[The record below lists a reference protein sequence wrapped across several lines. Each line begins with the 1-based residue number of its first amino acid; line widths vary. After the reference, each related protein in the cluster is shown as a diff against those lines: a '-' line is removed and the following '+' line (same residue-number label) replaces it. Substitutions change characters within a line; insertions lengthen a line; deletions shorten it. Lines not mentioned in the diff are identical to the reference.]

1 MMLNNDI
8 FLLKE
13 VPDYH
18 PLSPSYI
25 SAWREIKR
33 KTIEGYWAGGY
44 YMPPALYFYANL
56 GTIRL
61 NKPRSNVKTFGRP
74 WLRDLEWYTF
84 RYYTE
89 ASGFSGF
96 ELDDVYSSNY
106 LLLDPYITD
115 EYLLEEYPETIN
127 SQGQR
132 KKFVHPREALE
143 MWHPYHKGRAIFH
156 NPVSN
161 FLMMGSRNTG
171 KSFMVGAGILPH
183 KFLTDGATEYT
194 EHAILNP
201 SPVELLVGAVV
212 SDKSA
217 DLLKKTKDCL
227 DFLPGKRIISG
238 RSYPSP
244 LSKKYTGSWA
254 VNSEIIAQYK
264 KKTPGGKPE
273 DAGSKSSI
281 KHRSFNENPFAAQGT
296 RPVILAI
303 EEIGLVSNLEE
314 IYGHTVDNLKDG
326 NRKTGMLMML
336 GTGGDMEKGTI
347 PSSKMF
353 YEPEKYSILPF
364 DDVWENPGKK
374 IAYFIPAYLSL
385 NEFKDKEGNTNIE
398 KAKQALL
405 DNRLKLRTS
414 SGGSDALNKEM
425 QYKPLVPSEIFL
437 SKSANIFPVAELR
450 SRLSTIQ
457 AQNLYDYAEKKVDL
471 RFDHTVP
478 YGVSYD
484 INHNNEAIST
494 YPFDGDNREGTVVIY
509 EFPKYNENNTIPD
522 QLYIIGCDPFKDD
535 TNEGGSLASI
545 YVMKTHKHPLLGHN
559 EIVASYIGRPYL
571 GKNKVNEILF
581 QLSLFYGN
589 AKIYFENNV
598 GNVKDY
604 FEKIKRLDLLASQP
618 VTVFNR
624 KASYNTGPVL
634 TYGYQIS
641 NDKVK
646 WEAIQYLR
654 AWLLEPREDNKRN
667 VDYILD
673 PGLLQEL
680 ISFRMDGNFDR
691 VMSLV
696 GCIIGME
703 EIHNLMKRKQDNSV
717 SMSQFSK
724 DMDRLIINNPRLFAP
739 QTTQQKMF
747 A

>member
-1 MMLNNDI
+1 MMLNNEV
-8 FLLKE
+8 FLLKDI
-13 VPDYH
+13 PNYH
-18 PLSPSYI
+18 PLSPSYV
-25 SAWREIKR
+25 SFWRDIRR

-44 YMPPALYFYANL
+44 YMPPALYFYTNL

-61 NKPRSNVKTFGRP
+61 NKPRSNVKTFDRP

-96 ELDDVYSSNY
+96 ELDDEYSSNY
-106 LLLDPYITD
+106 ILLDPHVTD
-115 EYLLEEYPETIN
+115 DYLKEYAPETIN
-127 SQGQR
+127 YAGNR

-143 MWHPYHKGRAIFH
+143 SHHPYHKGRAIF
-156 NPVSN
+156 NNEVSN
-161 FLMMGSRNTG
+161 FLMMGARNTG
-171 KSFMVGAGILPH
+171 KSYMIGAGIIPH
-183 KFLTDGATEYT
+183 KFLTDGATIYSEET
-194 EHAILNP
+194 IRNP
-201 SPVELLVGAVV
+201 SPVELLVGSVV

-254 VNSEIIAQYK
+254 TNSEIIAQYY
-264 KKTPGGKPE
+264 KKTSGAKSEPV
-273 DAGSKSSI
+273 GSKSSI
-281 KHRSFNENPFAAQGT
+281 KHRSFNENSFAAQGT
-296 RPVILAI
+296 RPSILAI
-303 EEIGLVSNLEE
+303 EEVGLVDNLEE
-314 IYGHTVDNLKDG
+314 IYGNTVDNLKDG

-364 DDVWENPGKK
+364 DDVWENAAKK

-385 NEFKDKEGNTNIE
+385 NEFKDKQGNTDID
-398 KAKQALL
+398 KAKASLIN
-405 DNRLKLRTS
+405 NRLKLRNS
-414 SGGSDALNKEM
+414 SGGSDALNKEI

-437 SKSANIFPVAELR
+437 SKSANVFPIAELR

-457 AQNLYDYAEKKVDL
+457 AQNLYEYAEKKVDL
-471 RFDHTVP
+471 IFDHTVK
-478 YGVSYD
+478 YGVTYK
-484 INHNNEAIST
+484 INNNNEAISHFP
-494 YPFDGDNREGTVVIY
+494 YDGDNREGTVVIY
-509 EFPKYNENNTIPD
+509 EFPIYDNDIVPE

-545 YVMKTHKHPLLGHN
+545 YVMKTHRHPLHGHN
-559 EIVASYIGRPYL
+559 QIVASYIGRPYL
-571 GKNKVNEILF
+571 GKNQVNEILYK
-581 QLSLFYGN
+581 LSMFYGN

-624 KASYNTGPVL
+624 KASFNTGPVL
-634 TYGYQIS
+634 TYGYQMS

-654 AWLLEPREDNKRN
+654 AWLLEQREDNKRN
-667 VDYILD
+667 IDHILD
-673 PGLLQEL
+673 PGLIQEL
-680 ISFRMDGNFDR
+680 ISFNMNGNYDR

-703 EIHNLMKRKQDNSV
+703 EIHNLAKRRQENAASL
-717 SMSQFSK
+717 SSFTK
-724 DMDRLIINNPRLFAP
+724 DLDRLIINNPRLFRP
-739 QTTQQKMF
+739 QQTQQKMF